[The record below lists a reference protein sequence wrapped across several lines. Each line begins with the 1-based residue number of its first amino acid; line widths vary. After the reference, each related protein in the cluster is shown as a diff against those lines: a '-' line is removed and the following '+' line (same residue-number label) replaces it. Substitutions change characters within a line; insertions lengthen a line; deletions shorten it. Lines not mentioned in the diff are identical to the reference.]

1 MYMEEN
7 FDEIDPEA
15 ARLAFE
21 ALQPELDQL
30 DEVRAG
36 TTDRRKAINHAASV
50 GRAVKQPEVRA
61 EFESMPGHRFDMQHV
76 DRLESA
82 ALAAWFAAINLQD
95 ASVLASGAKLSDELL
110 STAATV
116 KQRMQRVLEY
126 NADHLSDVVL
136 KLADIRG
143 GTGHIDLADDLM
155 RLARLYDAH
164 RLVLEVDVRHYL
176 ADDSASA
183 KRLSQAINQVL
194 GDGRHSDA
202 QYWNDYMGRTWT
214 LLVIT
219 YEEVAAAGRW
229 LFRDENGEARFP
241 SLYTVGRQPRRP
253 RRDDGEGG
261 ELPGDEVGLP
271 ALPALPADA
280 ASATSANA
288 DGQAG

>member
-1 MYMEEN
+1 MEEN

-15 ARLAFE
+15 AGLAFE

-76 DRLESA
+76 DRLETA
-82 ALAAWFAAINLQD
+82 ALATWFVAINLQD

-110 STAATV
+110 SRASILR
-116 KQRMQRVLEY
+116 QRMRRVLEY
-126 NADHLSDVVL
+126 NADHLADVML

-143 GTGHIDLADDLM
+143 GNGYIDMADDLM
-155 RLARLYDAH
+155 RLARLYDAY
-164 RLVLEVDVRHYL
+164 RLILELDVRHYQ
-176 ADDSASA
+176 ADDAASA

-202 QYWNDYMGRTWT
+202 EYWNDYMGRAWT
-214 LLVIT
+214 FLVTT

-241 SLYTVGRQPRRP
+241 SLYSVGRQPRRS
-253 RRDDGEGG
+253 RRDDDEGG
-261 ELPGDEVGLP
+261 ALPGDEVGSP
-271 ALPALPADA
+271 APV
-280 ASATSANA
+280 ASPVRGRAM
-288 DGQAG
+288 